1 MARKAKPSP
10 RERKP
15 QVPFLR
21 KSGTATQLIVGGEP
35 FVMLSGEIH
44 NSSSSSL
51 DYMDAVWDKL
61 AAMNC
66 NSAVVPIYWEL
77 VEPEEGKFDFSL
89 VDGVI
94 QGARERSLRLV
105 LLWFA
110 TWKNALSS
118 YTPAWVKKDLER
130 FPRAQTRPGEN
141 SGAITSLCDA
151 ACEADSK
158 AFATVMRH
166 VRQIDE
172 RQQTVLMIQI
182 ENETGLL
189 GASRDHGPT
198 AEAAFAQDVPA
209 ELMEYLEAHKVS
221 LLPEL
226 REIWEAEGCRG
237 SGTWPEVFGS
247 GAGADEVFM
256 AWHVAR
262 FVDRVTAAGKAE
274 YPLPMY
280 ANAWLCR
287 LDGKQEP
294 GTYPSGGPVSR
305 MMDVWRAAAPHVDL
319 LAPDIYADDF
329 RAYCASFARSGNPL
343 FIPEAHRDE
352 RAAANVFY
360 ALAEHDAICFAPFG
374 IDGMPDSS
382 PYAEAN
388 QFLAEWMPLIVK
400 HQGTGQM
407 IGLVQQGEKEI
418 RRVDLGGHRL
428 RVQFREPMERGKV
441 PGRGLIIAVEPDEY
455 LVAGS
460 GFSVDFLP
468 KPGGLPNV
476 DFLAVDEG
484 RFERGRWL
492 PGRRL
497 NGDESGHGRGL
508 HLHGGLRACR
518 VRLYSYA

>member
-1 MARKAKPSP
+1 VAAKAKLNQ
-10 RERKP
+10 REQEP
-15 QVPFLR
+15 QTPFLR

-44 NSSSSSL
+44 NSSSSCL
-51 DYMDAVWDKL
+51 EYMEPVWDKL
-61 AAMNC
+61 VAMNC

-77 VEPEEGKFDFSL
+77 VEPEEGKLDFAL
-89 VDGVI
+89 LDGVI
-94 QGARERSLRLV
+94 RGAREHKLRLV

-110 TWKNALSS
+110 TWKNALSG

-130 FPRAQTRPGEN
+130 FPRAQPRQGEN
-141 SGAITSLCDA
+141 SGAITSLSNA
-151 ACEADSK
+151 ACEADSR
-158 AFATVMRH
+158 AFAAVMRH
-166 VRQIDE
+166 LREIDE
-172 RQQTVLMIQI
+172 EQQSVLMIQI

-189 GASRDHGPT
+189 GASRDHCPM
-198 AEAAFAQDVPA
+198 AEDAFAQDVPS
-209 ELMEYLEAHKVS
+209 ELMNYLQAHKES

-226 REIWEAEGCRG
+226 IEIWESAGRRA
-237 SGTWPEVFGS
+237 SGAWPEVFGP

-287 LDGKQEP
+287 LDGTQEP

-305 MMDVWRAAAPHVDL
+305 MMDVWRAAAPHIDL
-319 LAPDIYADDF
+319 LAPDIYAEDF

-374 IDGMPDSS
+374 IDGMADSN

-388 QFLAEWMPLIVK
+388 AFLAEIMPLIVK

-428 RVQFREPMERGKV
+428 RIQFGQPMEKGKV
-441 PGRGLIIAVEPDEY
+441 PGRGLIIAIEPDEY

-468 KPGGLPNV
+468 KPDGLPNV
-476 DFLAVDEG
+476 DFLSVDEG
-484 RFERGRWL
+484 RFEKGAWI

-508 HLHGGLRACR
+508 HLYGGLRACR
-518 VRLYSYA
+518 IKLYSYA